1 MFGAG
6 VDIPAFCDALALFK
20 LGVSWGGHESLVVP
34 ALVTRVQAAGPNSA
48 VDFGVPERM
57 VRLHVG
63 LEGTEALWADLAQAL
78 SGAPPIHEKTP
89 RRDLQNAETPAPER
103 HRRPAWLLGAAARA
117 DTTLKLVEVITSPE
131 RTETLKGIVAGFE
144 KSHPGVHVEITSL
157 AWGSAFEKFATM
169 VSAGD
174 TPDVVEMPDRWLS
187 LYAGNGGRL
196 ESLEPYLAKWDRTA
210 GLNDRA
216 LELGRYVDKTA
227 YMLPYGF
234 YLRALFY
241 NKVLFKQAGIDAP
254 PKTIEDFAAAAKKVS
269 ALPGK
274 SGYCLRGGPGGL
286 NGWMMFGAT
295 MAGSADFFKPDNT
308 STLSEPD
315 WIKGTQFLVDLYK
328 SGGAPKD
335 SVNWGFNEI
344 VAGFYSGTCAMLDQD
359 PDALIAIAQ
368 RMKPE
373 EFGVATMPKGPSG
386 RAYPT
391 LGYAGWSMFKASQHK
406 DLDWELIADARRPR
420 GQHRLEPAH
429 RRPADLQ
436 GRRAGPLLQGRTV
449 QGLVRRALRQGRGA
463 ADHADL
469 PAGLRLFRRFHRGE
483 VEPAG
488 AARPDHPRGHEQAMG
503 GGADQGQAEGGRQAM
518 RGAAVSRA
526 VAP

>member
-1 MFGAG
+1 MLKRLLLSAT
-6 VDIPAFCDALALFK
+6 ACLLLA
-20 LGVSWGGHESLVVP
+20 SS
-34 ALVTRVQAAGPNSA
+34 
-48 VDFGVPERM
+48 
-57 VRLHVG
+57 
-63 LEGTEALWADLAQAL
+63 
-78 SGAPPIHEKTP
+78 
-89 RRDLQNAETPAPER
+89 
-103 HRRPAWLLGAAARA
+103 AARA

-131 RTETLKGIVAGFE
+131 RTDTLKTIVAGFE
-144 KSHPGVHVEITSL
+144 KNHPGVHVAITSL

-187 LYAGNGGRL
+187 LYANSGRL
-196 ESLEPYLAKWDRTA
+196 ESLEPYLAKWDQTA
-210 GLNDRA
+210 GLNDRT

-241 NKVLFKQAGIDAP
+241 NKVLFKQAGIAEP
-254 PKTIEDFAAAAKKVS
+254 PKTLEDFAADAKKIS

-286 NGWMMFGAT
+286 NGWMMFDAT
-295 MAGSADFFKPDNT
+295 TAGSADFFKPDGT
-308 STLSEPD
+308 STLSDPA
-315 WIKGTQFLVDLYK
+315 WIKGTQVLVDLYT

-373 EFGVATMPKGPSG
+373 EFGVTSMPKGPSG

-391 LGYAGWSMFKASQHK
+391 LGYAGWSMFKTSQNK
-406 DLDWELIADARRPR
+406 ELSWELIAALDGPEGNIAWNQRTGALPIYKSAENDPFYKGEQFKGWFAELADKDVVPLIMPTYLPGFGYFADSIAVKSSQQALL
-420 GQHRLEPAH
+420 GQITPE
-429 RRPADLQ
+429 
-436 GRRAGPLLQGRTV
+436 
-449 QGLVRRALRQGRGA
+449 
-463 ADHADL
+463 
-469 PAGLRLFRRFHRGE
+469 
-483 VEPAG
+483 
-488 AARPDHPRGHEQAMG
+488 AMNK
-503 GGADQGQAEGGRQAM
+503 QW
-518 RGAAVSRA
+518 AAVLTKDKQKA
-526 VAP
+526 TKP